1 MKSTYFSRKI
11 QITKTIPGVDRKP
24 KLTKKKHK
32 LTIKILFVTPKTTNN
47 RYVQILWGEI

>member
-24 KLTKKKHK
+24 KLTKKHK
-32 LTIKILFVTPKTTNN
+32 FDNKNTLCNSKNN
-47 RYVQILWGEI
+47 K

>member
-32 LTIKILFVTPKTTNN
+32 FDNKNTLCNSKNN
-47 RYVQILWGEI
+47 K